1 MLTLACN
8 HNRPNNYIPIALL
21 THIDVL
27 QMNILDEFDG
37 DLAVTYI
44 SVESRSYSLSL
55 VSAIEASILFGLL
68 CYRTQMF
75 SR

>member
-1 MLTLACN
+1 MEPTLSQVNKSTELNLMLNPNNLN
-8 HNRPNNYIPIALL
+8 NLNRPNNYIPIALL

-44 SVESRSYSLSL
+44 SVESR
-55 VSAIEASILFGLL
+55 
-68 CYRTQMF
+68 
-75 SR
+75 